1 MTPMVNFPFYCVKHG
16 KVQAFLLV
24 MQQYFFTFPFG
35 FHMTMAF
42 LLISSTHIHYHLINL
57 NLWLIAAAK
66 RKQIVHKNALQFV
79 IQNGIE
85 FWIHFLTLTCS
96 LVEFDTIYIELVLL
110 RST

>member
-1 MTPMVNFPFYCVKHG
+1 
-16 KVQAFLLV
+16 
-24 MQQYFFTFPFG
+24 
-35 FHMTMAF
+35 MAV
-42 LLISSTHIHYHLINL
+42 
-57 NLWLIAAAK
+57 AK

-96 LVEFDTIYIELVLL
+96 LVEFDTIYIKLVLL